1 VSAAQRADVQGDQQ
15 TPVGLFDLYQSGTG
29 FVMVQGDRGL
39 AADGEV
45 NSITVAAG
53 PGQVRRAAA
62 LVGDALDGAHGSRVA
77 VGAIP
82 FDGGSAAELHIPARV
97 VWRENLVLRP
107 PPPPTARRVVRIRA
121 EPEPGAYQLMVAE
134 ALRRIEDG
142 SIEKV
147 VLARTLLV
155 ESDTRLVARV
165 LARRLR
171 AVDPDCYVFAVSLP
185 NGSDLIGASP
195 ELLLRRRAHAVFSD
209 PLAGTARRSRDPVE
223 DARIAGTLL
232 AAVKERREH
241 RLTAEAVADSLA
253 PFCVSLEVDE
263 QPSLS
268 ATATLWHLRTSVRGR
283 LRDDAP
289 DALSL
294 AAALH
299 PTPAVCGTPTTAAMQ
314 LIRELEP
321 FERGFYAGIVGWV
334 DARGDGEWAVTLRC
348 AEVSGRAARL
358 VAGAGIVAGSDPVE
372 EDRETEAKF
381 DTVLRAIGADQP
393 ER

>member
-1 VSAAQRADVQGDQQ
+1 
-15 TPVGLFDLYQSGTG
+15 
-29 FVMVQGDRGL
+29 
-39 AADGEV
+39 
-45 NSITVAAG
+45 
-53 PGQVRRAAA
+53 
-62 LVGDALDGAHGSRVA
+62 
-77 VGAIP
+77 
-82 FDGGSAAELHIPARV
+82 
-97 VWRENLVLRP
+97 
-107 PPPPTARRVVRIRA
+107 VVRIRA
-121 EPEPGAYQLMVAE
+121 EPEPGAYQVMVAD
-134 ALRRIEDG
+134 ALRRIEAG
-142 SIEKV
+142 SIDKV
-147 VLARTLLV
+147 VLARTLVV

-185 NGSDLIGASP
+185 NGSDLIGATP
-195 ELLLRRRAHAVFSD
+195 ELLLRRRGGAVFSE

-223 DARIAGTLL
+223 DARVAQTLMD
-232 AAVKERREH
+232 AVKERREH

-253 PFCVSLEVDE
+253 PFCVSLEVDQ

-299 PTPAVCGTPTTAAMQ
+299 PTPAVCGTPTSVARE

-348 AEVSGRAARL
+348 AEVSGRVATL
-358 VAGAGIVAGSDPVE
+358 YAGAGIVAGSDPVE

-381 DTVLRAIGADQP
+381 DTVLRAIGAEQP
-393 ER
+393 DR

>member
-1 VSAAQRADVQGDQQ
+1 VSAAQRADMPGAQPS
-15 TPVGLFDLYQSGTG
+15 PVGLFDLYHAGTG
-29 FVMVQGDRGL
+29 FVMVHTDRGL
-39 AADGEV
+39 AAVGEATSV
-45 NSITVAAG
+45 TVAAG
-53 PGQVRRAAA
+53 PDQVRRAATQVREA
-62 LVGDALDGAHGSRVA
+62 FDAADGSHVA

-82 FDGGSAAELHIPARV
+82 FDGGSAAVLHIPERI

-121 EPEPGAYQLMVAE
+121 EPEPGAYEVMVAE
-134 ALRRIEDG
+134 ALRHIEAG
-142 SIEKV
+142 SVEKV

-171 AVDPDCYVFAVSLP
+171 AVDPDCYVFAASLP
-185 NGSDLIGASP
+185 NGGDLIGASP
-195 ELLLRRRAHAVFSD
+195 ELLLRRRGGAVLSE
-209 PLAGTARRSRDPVE
+209 PLAGTARRSRDPDE
-223 DARIAGTLL
+223 DARVAQALMD
-232 AAVKERREH
+232 AVKERREH

-253 PFCVSLEVDE
+253 PFCVSLEVDQ

-283 LRDDAP
+283 LRDEAP

-299 PTPAVCGTPTTAAMQ
+299 PTPAVCGTPTIGARE

-348 AEVSGRAARL
+348 AEVAGRVATL
-358 VAGAGIVAGSDPVE
+358 YAGAGIVAGSDPVD

-381 DTVLRAIGADQP
+381 DTVLRAIGAEQP
-393 ER
+393 DR